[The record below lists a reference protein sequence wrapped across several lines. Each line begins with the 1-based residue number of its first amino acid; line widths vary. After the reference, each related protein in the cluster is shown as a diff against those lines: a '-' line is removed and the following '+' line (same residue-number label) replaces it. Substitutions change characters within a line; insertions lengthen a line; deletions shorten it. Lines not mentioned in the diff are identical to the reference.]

1 MREDTSMEQQILYQ
15 ERPRAAVGSKAFII
29 LEMLALIFS
38 RLATFVSRLF
48 LDTAASSIPT
58 VMVFFWI
65 FFFLYIAAYIL
76 LLIGTSSRNNIG
88 VLIAGFA
95 AFLILEWESFISNF
109 SLSGFTEKLAGLPLL
124 DSIVLYSFTF
134 VWVFLIVLTCIKKA
148 PKPLCLIPGLIGV
161 GASLLQLYLHLMEI
175 ARWSSLS
182 DLTDGKE
189 VAYVFFGRASSLIY
203 ILVILFRPFWIFMV
217 SHWLTHPTKKIPV
230 RQGFMPITPQPY
242 GVPVQP
248 YQAVPNGYQQMP
260 QYQQG
265 YQQIPQQGYPQY
277 GQPQQFP
284 PQQ

>member
-189 VAYVFFGRASSLIY
+189 VAYVFFERASSLIY

>member
-1 MREDTSMEQQILYQ
+1 MEQQITFQ
-15 ERPRAAVGSKAFII
+15 ERPRASIGSKPFLI

-65 FFFLYIAAYIL
+65 FFFLYIAGYIL
-76 LLIGTSSRNNIG
+76 LLIGTSSRNSIG
-88 VLIAGFA
+88 VLIAGFV
-95 AFLILEWESFISNF
+95 AFLILEWESFLNSF
-109 SLSGFTEKLAGLPLL
+109 SLTGFAERLTGMPLL
-124 DSIVLYSFTF
+124 NSIVLYSFTF

-161 GASLLQLYLHLMEI
+161 ATSLLRLYLSLMEF
-175 ARWSSLS
+175 ANWSSLS
-182 DLTDGKE
+182 DSTDGKE
-189 VAYVFFGRASSLIY
+189 IAYIVFGRISSIIF

-248 YQAVPNGYQQMP
+248 YQAVSNGYQQMP

>member
-1 MREDTSMEQQILYQ
+1 MREDTSMEQQIIYQ

-88 VLIAGFA
+88 VLIAGFT
-95 AFLILEWESFISNF
+95 AFLILEWESFISIF

-189 VAYVFFGRASSLIY
+189 VAYVFFERASSLIY

-265 YQQIPQQGYPQY
+265 YPQY

-284 PQQ
+284 PHQ